1 MNQSGICCMTTLLTL
16 TCHDQSARPQL
27 CVVVA
32 GLRLTG
38 MNDRTGG
45 PDVRAP
51 VVTVTSAEF
60 RTNATFYFFF
70 AMVTRAEILVPAVF
84 HRIFQFA

>member
-1 MNQSGICCMTTLLTL
+1 M
-16 TCHDQSARPQL
+16 
-27 CVVVA
+27 VVA

-38 MNDRTGG
+38 MTDRTGG
-45 PDVRAP
+45 PDVRAR

-60 RTNATFYFFF
+60 RTNAPFFSF
-70 AMVTRAEILVPAVF
+70 FLFFLSAMVTRAEISVPAVF